1 MRYQHRAL
9 VKQLTVLGVL
19 TLQMA
24 CAGGRAPTFLE
35 PENRVVARP
44 GMVWSGGPEVSAS
57 AGVGLPLTPDDLSEH
72 PQGLLEL
79 VDLALLKNP
88 ATRQAWQLA
97 QAAAART
104 ARAQSAYFPE
114 LEAGVD
120 AGYESFLFQQK
131 EAPIRVDQWEVL
143 PQATLTWTLLDFG
156 RRAGALE
163 AAESRLQAANLT
175 SNRVI
180 QDVIFAVAR
189 SYYALDAAWAM
200 VAAAEG
206 NLARAVSVN
215 EAAEQRRAR
224 GLETLP
230 DVLLTRQTRAK
241 AIYDLESARVG
252 VSHGQAELAMAIGIP
267 ANQPVEIVRLG
278 DLPLPAALE
287 TSVDDLIAKA
297 LVDRPDL
304 LAQMAR
310 VRAREAAAEEAQA
323 DLLPEVYLDAGW
335 GQDLWWYTINSS
347 ATDAADEPAYRALL
361 SVRWRLFQGFDRW
374 NAIRE
379 ARAEAAGE
387 QAALETARLEAVA
400 AIWRVYHDFRAARKK
415 WEYAQ
420 ALEATATEAYG
431 SNRDSYKQGL
441 ATIVELLTAERDLA
455 EALYVGIDAR
465 AQLLSTAAE
474 LDWVVGAGTSP
485 VP

>member
-1 MRYQHRAL
+1 
-9 VKQLTVLGVL
+9 
-19 TLQMA
+19 
-24 CAGGRAPTFLE
+24 
-35 PENRVVARP
+35 
-44 GMVWSGGPEVSAS
+44 
-57 AGVGLPLTPDDLSEH
+57 PDDLSEH

-287 TSVDDLIAKA
+287 TSVDDLIAK
-297 LVDRPDL
+297 
-304 LAQMAR
+304 
-310 VRAREAAAEEAQA
+310 
-323 DLLPEVYLDAGW
+323 
-335 GQDLWWYTINSS
+335 
-347 ATDAADEPAYRALL
+347 
-361 SVRWRLFQGFDRW
+361 
-374 NAIRE
+374 
-379 ARAEAAGE
+379 
-387 QAALETARLEAVA
+387 
-400 AIWRVYHDFRAARKK
+400 
-415 WEYAQ
+415 
-420 ALEATATEAYG
+420 
-431 SNRDSYKQGL
+431 
-441 ATIVELLTAERDLA
+441 
-455 EALYVGIDAR
+455 
-465 AQLLSTAAE
+465 
-474 LDWVVGAGTSP
+474 
-485 VP
+485 

>member
-1 MRYQHRAL
+1 MRYQHRPL
-9 VKQLTVLGVL
+9 VKLTVLGCL
-19 TLQMA
+19 ILPMA
-24 CAGGRAPTFLE
+24 CTVSRAPTFLQ
-35 PENRVVARP
+35 PEARVVARP
-44 GMVWSGGPEVSAS
+44 GLVWPVTRESSATDRL
-57 AGVGLPLTPDDLSEH
+57 LPAAADLGSQPH
-72 PQGLLEL
+72 GLLEL
-79 VDLALLKNP
+79 VDLALVRNP
-88 ATRQAWQLA
+88 ATRQAWQMA

-114 LEAGVD
+114 VEAGVD

-131 EAPIRVDQWEVL
+131 EAPIRVDQWEVQ
-143 PQATLTWTLLDFG
+143 PQASLTWTLLDFG

-163 AAESRLQAANLT
+163 AAESRLRAANLT

-215 EAAEQRRAR
+215 EAAEQRRSL
-224 GLETLP
+224 GLATLP
-230 DVLLTRQTRAK
+230 VVLLTRQTRAK

-252 VSHGQAELAMAIGIP
+252 VSHAQAELAMAIGIP
-267 ANQPVEIVRLG
+267 ANQPVEIIRLG
-278 DLPLPAALE
+278 ELPLPKALE
-287 TSVDDLIAKA
+287 TSVDALIERA

-310 VRAREAAAEEAQA
+310 VRAREAATEEARA
-323 DLLPEVYLDAGW
+323 ELLPEFYVDAGW
-335 GQDLWWYTINSS
+335 GQDIWWYKINDS
-347 ATDAADEPAYRALL
+347 ATDDVDAPAYRALL

-379 ARAEAAGE
+379 ARAEAAVE
-387 QAALETARLEAVA
+387 KAALETARLAAVA
-400 AIWRVYHDFRAARKK
+400 SIWRVYHDFRAAQKK

-420 ALEATATEAYG
+420 ALESAAREAYG
-431 SNRDSYKQGL
+431 SNRDSYTQGL
-441 ATIVELLTAERDLA
+441 TTIVELLTAERDLA
-455 EALYVGIDAR
+455 ESLYVGIDAR

-474 LDWVVGAGTSP
+474 LDWVVGADATSAP
-485 VP
+485 